1 MVGLQFGG
9 CTFPVVVV
17 NQQQLLKQL
26 GRSSSSVLWR
36 STSVASLLEMFIQE
50 TSFRC
55 VCVCFYSALCPTNS
69 CQSFAEEELLF
80 WKPSHGNARTPLL
93 IPTLNPKNPRS
104 QDNFQ
109 LCFFF
114 SLFAQQNLAQALQK
128 KIVCCFWK
136 PRYGNERNPQLTNP
150 KPQKSKES
158 REEGRKKKA
167 FEPQPNFV
175 CLFCYKIID

>member
-9 CTFPVVVV
+9 CTFPVVV

-55 VCVCFYSALCPTNS
+55 ACVFFPALCPTNS

-80 WKPSHGNARTPLL
+80 WKPSYGNARNPLL

-104 QDNFQ
+104 QDKFQ
-109 LCFFF
+109 VCFFLPLCTTI
-114 SLFAQQNLAQALQK
+114 SCPSFAEEDCLL
-128 KIVCCFWK
+128 FWK
-136 PRYGNERNPQLTNP
+136 PSYGNERNPQLTNP
-150 KPQKSKES
+150 KP
-158 REEGRKKKA
+158 
-167 FEPQPNFV
+167 
-175 CLFCYKIID
+175 

>member
-80 WKPSHGNARTPLL
+80 WKPSHGNGRTPLL

-104 QDNFQ
+104 QANFQ
-109 LCFFF
+109 VCFFSP
-114 SLFAQQNLAQALQK
+114 SLSN
-128 KIVCCFWK
+128 KI
-136 PRYGNERNPQLTNP
+136 LP
-150 KPQKSKES
+150 KLCRRRSFVVFRSPAMAMKEIPS
-158 REEGRKKKA
+158 
-167 FEPQPNFV
+167 
-175 CLFCYKIID
+175 